1 MDGVF
6 FMAENKKS
14 FILYCDLI
22 HTVSKMPDDKAGQ
35 LFKHILSYVNDLNP
49 QTDDLITQLTF
60 EPVKQQLKRDLQKY
74 QAISGE
80 RSEDGRLGGIKSG
93 EARRTK
99 SKQKEAIALKSKQ
112 KEHDTVNDNDT
123 VNVKDKKEVCMYR
136 SFLHLAISD
145 DEFGSLREMGFAKSQ
160 IDLILD
166 AIQNYKKNTNYKSL
180 FLTAKQWLIKEHGN
194 PEDKPKPPQVTVDFM
209 RYDNYPEYVK
219 KCNEVNFTPIPES
232 QFWTKPY

>member
-1 MDGVF
+1 
-6 FMAENKKS
+6 MAENKKS

-74 QAISGE
+74 QAISSE
-80 RSEDGRLGGIKSG
+80 RSEVGRLGGIKSG

-99 SKQKEAIALKSKQ
+99 SKQKEAIALKFKQ

-136 SFLHLAISD
+136 SFLHLSISD
-145 DEFGSLREMGFAKSQ
+145 KEFESLKEMGFTKSQ

-194 PEDKPKPPQVTVDFM
+194 PEDKPRPAQVTVDFM

-232 QFWTKPY
+232 QFWIKPY